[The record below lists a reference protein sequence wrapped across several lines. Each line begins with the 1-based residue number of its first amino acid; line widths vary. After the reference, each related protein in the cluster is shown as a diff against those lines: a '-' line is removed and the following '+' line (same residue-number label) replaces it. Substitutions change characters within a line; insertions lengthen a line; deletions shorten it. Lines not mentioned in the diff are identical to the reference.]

1 MTHRLLYTRKALA
14 LNRKKKEKS
23 IWVFRQTGYTIYK
36 RKKISLFIML
46 LDNNNILKIFK
57 QGKLSQYLIFTQTG
71 QR

>member
-1 MTHRLLYTRKALA
+1 MTHRLSYTSKALA

-23 IWVFRQTGYTIYK
+23 IWVFRQTSYTIYK

-46 LDNNNILKIFK
+46 LDNNNILKIFE